1 MKKSKKPSPK
11 PKEFATRPFS
21 ALKGVRAEAGAAEP
35 NAPAP
40 APKPEVPAADTDLF
54 LRSMADVQR
63 LHPEKQAGSGK
74 KLAKPLAV
82 RIEEEERQVFSQA
95 LDRMNLDVRFEDELP
110 GDVEP
115 LRPLPVNRMR
125 QLKRGAIRI
134 DLELDLHG
142 LTREEAL
149 DSLARFITGAYNRGQ
164 RAVLVI
170 TGKGLNSAVEPV
182 LQGAVAGWLRDK
194 GKGMV
199 AEFAPAPRQ
208 MGGSGAYVVFLKG
221 KTEAQT
227 AGLKDSDPN
236 SGPKDPNYGPKG

>member
-21 ALKGVRAEAGAAEP
+21 ALKGVRTEAGAAAP
-35 NAPAP
+35 KAAPAP
-40 APKPEVPAADTDLF
+40 APKSEVPAADADLF
-54 LRSMADVQR
+54 LRSMADVKR
-63 LHPEKQAGSGK
+63 LHPEKQAGPGK
-74 KLAKPLAV
+74 KPARSLAAQ
-82 RIEEEERQVFSQA
+82 IEERERQVFFQA
-95 LDRMNLDVRFEDELP
+95 LEGMHLDVRFEDELP

-115 LRPLPVNRMR
+115 LRLLPVNRMR

-170 TGKGLNSAVEPV
+170 TGKGLNSPAEPV
-182 LQGAVAGWLRDK
+182 LQGAVAGWLREK

-199 AEFAPAPRQ
+199 TEFAPAPRQ
-208 MGGSGAYVVFLKG
+208 MGGSGAYVVFLKE
-221 KTEAQT
+221 KTGTQT
-227 AGLKDSDPN
+227 AGLKDSDPTE
-236 SGPKDPNYGPKG
+236 PKG